1 MSSLSNP
8 VLSVSAALS
17 AISKD
22 IIEKEAKKLHGK
34 FRKVITGSSDKRIR
48 DRVKETQDEPKFVKF
63 FDKCA
68 FTFGVM
74 NLAMCQYFLLNQ
86 PQYFWLWY
94 SVIIPTLMLARFLVF
109 KSQSLQYFLLDFCY
123 FTLGG

>member
-1 MSSLSNP
+1 MST
-8 VLSVSAALS
+8 VSATLS
-17 AISKD
+17 EIS
-22 IIEKEAKKLHGK
+22 EKGKAVLEKQAHRLKSK
-34 FRKVITGSSDKRIR
+34 FRKVITGSSEKRIR
-48 DRVKETQDEPKFVKF
+48 DRVKETQDEPKYVKF

-86 PQYFWLWY
+86 PQHFWLWY